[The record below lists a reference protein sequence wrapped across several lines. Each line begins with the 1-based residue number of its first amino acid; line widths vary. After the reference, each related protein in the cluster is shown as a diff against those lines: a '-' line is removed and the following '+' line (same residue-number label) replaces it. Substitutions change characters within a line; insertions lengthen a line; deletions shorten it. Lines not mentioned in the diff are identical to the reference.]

1 MQKNAYREIDKKT
14 MSEEIGKRI
23 KQLRKN
29 IKVVNNAKDESIS
42 TKNFLE
48 ELNSEHIDYCNYSI
62 KDIVISYNKSAISK
76 IESGIMLPSTDYIF
90 LIHKYFN
97 QSLDKLVFGHTLP
110 VIEDFEEIYSPL
122 SREKQE
128 FLIDIC
134 MDRAEEIF
142 KKNRDDESEQE
153 EKFIDYRYRLN
164 EVKTYSRLTNEEF
177 CNLIGSSKN
186 TVEKYHSTKVRAN
199 SKKYV
204 EYRNSALRYLMKVC
218 SGVGVSLDYMLEGT
232 YYDEN
237 YPEALTEE
245 LRCYNYHKQVH
256 ILKLWL
262 KIAKE
267 FEENNFELL
276 Y

>member
-1 MQKNAYREIDKKT
+1 MQENAYREIEKKT
-14 MSEEIGKRI
+14 MAEIGRRI

-29 IKVVNNAKDESIS
+29 IKVVNNVKEESIS
-42 TKNFLE
+42 IKNFLE
-48 ELNSEHIDYCNYSI
+48 ELKSENIDYYSYSE

-97 QSLDKLVFGHTLP
+97 QSLDYLVFGYTLP
-110 VIEDFEEIYSPL
+110 EIEDFEKIYRSL

-128 FLIDIC
+128 LLIDIC
-134 MDRAEEIF
+134 MDRVEETF
-142 KKNRDDESEQE
+142 KKDRDDESEQE

-164 EVKTYSRLTNEEF
+164 EVRTYNRLTIEEF

-186 TVEKYHSTKVRAN
+186 TMEKYHSTKVRAN

-218 SGVGVSLDYMLEGT
+218 SGVGVSLDCLLEGT

-237 YPEALTEE
+237 YPRALSEE

-262 KIAKE
+262 KIARE
-267 FEENNFELL
+267 FEKNNFELL